1 MHLHKQSQF
10 FCAIALVIALSH
22 AAIAVCPNALPADEQ
37 LLWDVHN
44 CESSHVSW
52 FRDAYNL
59 KSEHWGGD
67 WGWDKCDPAFAF
79 PKMLNAGYLLAHGI
93 QSDSLEPWHSHS
105 DYSNWAN
112 AHGDDFHYKPVD
124 SDENAYAQAFGG
136 LFQTDRVEM
145 YCLGIN
151 NSPAARAATLLHEAT
166 HVVYWEYKHKN
177 NPAGNCVDDEPCSD
191 DWLFHS
197 LHQYPYGDLRGH
209 KHSMVQIQV
218 EFLCD
223 LSEYADFW
231 VPTTT
236 RQLAK
241 SQSILYMDNLILNP
255 PGWTCGQRRPIFE
268 PPPPE
273 CQPGWKCCLP
283 ATPPA
288 TGCEEEC
295 VPESASCQ

>member
-10 FCAIALVIALSH
+10 FCAIALVIAISH
-22 AAIAVCPNALPADEQ
+22 AAVAVCPNALPPDEQ

-79 PKMLNAGYLLAHGI
+79 PKMLNAGYLLANGLVD
-93 QSDSLEPWHSHS
+93 DSLGPWHNSS
-105 DYSNWAN
+105 DYSNWGN

-124 SDENAYAQAFGG
+124 SHDKYAQAFGG
-136 LFQTDRVEM
+136 FFLTDRVEM
-145 YCLGIN
+145 MCPGIN
-151 NSPAARAATLLHEAT
+151 DSAAVRASTMLHEAT
-166 HVVYWEYKHKN
+166 HVVYWNYEHKAN
-177 NPAGNCVDDEPCSD
+177 NPGSNCGDTPCSD

-197 LHQYPYGDLRGH
+197 LGVYPYGDLRGH
-209 KHSMVQIQV
+209 KHSMTQIEV

-223 LSEYADFW
+223 LAEFPEPW
-231 VPTTT
+231 VPAMIV
-236 RQLAK
+236 QLAK
-241 SQSILYMDNLILNP
+241 SESTVLMNNRILGS
-255 PGWTCGQRRPIFE
+255 PGWTCGQKRPIFE

-295 VPESASCQ
+295 VPEGASCQ